1 MTEYVNKEYYNS
13 IKGNCAYID
22 LNGENIHKVMDKLRA
37 EGIMFSATYGSYR
50 NTVTVSK
57 ADAQRA
63 YAIASEY
70 KNTVQNNQRIIG
82 NIEYSKIR
90 DRSFINT
97 DPETALQV
105 ANLLSGD
112 ASIRFSG
119 RILANSATITVS
131 GRKNAEMVN
140 RMIDNI
146 HNADIINELFRAGYE
161 RLADTNGFVNIRNN
175 ETGET
180 VGFRN
185 MDMVREMYN
194 DGNNE
199 FFHPSAYR
207 IDKAEEAFY
216 ISEANSTTADERNV
230 YTDTN
235 GNVPVFESRYEA
247 EEYASDN
254 GIDVSDFE
262 EIISE
267 ENVPPEHREFSN
279 EPLDVQLSE
288 RLSSEYNFFVSNL
301 MNQKPEVIISS
312 AYEINTKDNIRT
324 YAENE
329 ELDLTDEQIKALL
342 SSENVLNEVYLE
354 WNKNEF
360 ANSYDDVLTVLR
372 DRADRILLSQERS
385 EKEHTQKENVPVEH
399 LEEKQEE
406 TVLSNVPV
414 YAKSLAE
421 ARALDELDIYRANR
435 NENHACA
442 NMIDAFISKHYNDNS
457 LDSEGALNDLLER
470 YPIERIALVSAVNI
484 ADRSRDGRISNEN
497 KAWANAFLE
506 NYPDDVMHQKGEYY
520 LTAHPGLLNLFA
532 DTVRAY
538 IEKNK
543 ELAPEQKEQEQNEI
557 YDTLDLEHNSI
568 TFSVVTIDG
577 ENRFVVPEY
586 VDKYDIHGLEVY

>member
-22 LNGENIHKVMDKLRA
+22 LNGDNIHKVMDRLRA

-90 DRSFINT
+90 GRSFINT

-131 GRKNAEMVN
+131 GSKNAEMVN

-146 HNADIINELFRAGYE
+146 HNADIINELFRSGYE

-207 IDKAEEAFY
+207 IDKAEDSFLFPKQTAQQQTKEMY
-216 ISEANSTTADERNV
+216 IPIQTAMF
-230 YTDTN
+230 
-235 GNVPVFESRYEA
+235 P
-247 EEYASDN
+247 
-254 GIDVSDFE
+254 
-262 EIISE
+262 
-267 ENVPPEHREFSN
+267 
-279 EPLDVQLSE
+279 
-288 RLSSEYNFFVSNL
+288 
-301 MNQKPEVIISS
+301 
-312 AYEINTKDNIRT
+312 
-324 YAENE
+324 
-329 ELDLTDEQIKALL
+329 
-342 SSENVLNEVYLE
+342 YL
-354 WNKNEF
+354 
-360 ANSYDDVLTVLR
+360 
-372 DRADRILLSQERS
+372 RADTKRKNTLPIMALAFRIL
-385 EKEHTQKENVPVEH
+385 KK
-399 LEEKQEE
+399 
-406 TVLSNVPV
+406 
-414 YAKSLAE
+414 
-421 ARALDELDIYRANR
+421 
-435 NENHACA
+435 
-442 NMIDAFISKHYNDNS
+442 
-457 LDSEGALNDLLER
+457 
-470 YPIERIALVSAVNI
+470 
-484 ADRSRDGRISNEN
+484 
-497 KAWANAFLE
+497 
-506 NYPDDVMHQKGEYY
+506 
-520 LTAHPGLLNLFA
+520 
-532 DTVRAY
+532 
-538 IEKNK
+538 
-543 ELAPEQKEQEQNEI
+543 
-557 YDTLDLEHNSI
+557 
-568 TFSVVTIDG
+568 
-577 ENRFVVPEY
+577 
-586 VDKYDIHGLEVY
+586 